1 MKAISRQLSAVGG
14 LKSGD
19 SGGELHLPGAAE
31 VAGIG
36 REEGLAG
43 AVTIEERALAL
54 AVALSKECFY
64 EKDQL
69 SSHFAYAGGTGNYQ
83 QTGESEKQS
92 MLDDSCFC
100 FQLPCEL

>member
-1 MKAISRQLSAVGG
+1 M
-14 LKSGD
+14 
-19 SGGELHLPGAAE
+19 
-31 VAGIG
+31 AGVG

-43 AVTIEERALAL
+43 AVPIEERGLAL

-83 QTGESEKQS
+83 KIGESEK
-92 MLDDSCFC
+92 
-100 FQLPCEL
+100 